1 MKIRR
6 SDRVFAGLMGLLL
19 LVFAALVVA
28 EAFFAVPVTAALTS
42 LLASRTLKCVLAV
55 VAALLLALVLAGL
68 SFALAFRRERKAT
81 FVHQQAEGGQMSVSM
96 KAIESLVRKCVATR
110 HEVEPAVIA
119 LQGTRDGLLIE
130 IELDMSS
137 DVSMPLVTNALQK
150 QVKQY
155 ITACT
160 GVDVKEVRVQV
171 NCVSDHTTASA
182 FSLPEA
188 IAISNAAV
196 QTDDRAIHQRLF
208 GVEDKPVD
216 LPKPLEQSETALA
229 EEAAEEPKPVTD
241 EAADARKCDD
251 EQPATPAPAAQAQTG
266 IPDEL
271 VLDVP
276 EEEEAQESAAQEEQ
290 PTVAAQG

>member
-6 SDRVFAGLMGLLL
+6 SDRFFAGLMGLLL

-28 EAFFAVPVTAALTS
+28 EGFFAVPVTAALAS

-55 VAALLLALVLAGL
+55 VATLLLALVLAGL
-68 SFALAFRRERKAT
+68 CFALAFRRERKAT

-110 HEVEPAVIA
+110 HEVEPTVIA
-119 LQGTRDGLLIE
+119 LQGTRDGMLIE

-171 NCVSDHTTASA
+171 NCVRDHTTASA
-182 FSLPEA
+182 FSLPES

-208 GVEDKPVD
+208 SVEDKPVD
-216 LPKPLEQSETALA
+216 LPKPLEQSETTKI
-229 EEAAEEPKPVTD
+229 EEAAEEAKPVTA
-241 EAADARKCDD
+241 EAADARQCED
-251 EQPATPAPAAQAQTG
+251 EQPETEAPAMEAQLPV
-266 IPDEL
+266 PDEL
-271 VLDVP
+271 VLDIP
-276 EEEEAQESAAQEEQ
+276 EEEEAQEAAVQAEA
-290 PTVAAQG
+290 PSVAVEG

>member
-6 SDRVFAGLMGLLL
+6 SDRFFAGLMGLLL

-28 EAFFAVPVTAALTS
+28 EGFFAVPVTAALAS

-55 VAALLLALVLAGL
+55 VATLLLALVLAGL
-68 SFALAFRRERKAT
+68 CFALAFRRERKAT

-110 HEVEPAVIA
+110 HEVEPTVIA
-119 LQGTRDGLLIE
+119 LQGTRDGMLIE

-171 NCVSDHTTASA
+171 NCVRDHTTASA
-182 FSLPEA
+182 FSLPES

-216 LPKPLEQSETALA
+216 LPKPLEQSETTQA
-229 EEAAEEPKPVTD
+229 EEAAEEAKPVTA
-241 EAADARKCDD
+241 EAADARQRKD
-251 EQPATPAPAAQAQTG
+251 EQPETAAPAMEAQLPV
-266 IPDEL
+266 PDEL
-271 VLDVP
+271 VLNIP
-276 EEEEAQESAAQEEQ
+276 EEEESQEAAAQAEA
-290 PTVAAQG
+290 PSVAVEG